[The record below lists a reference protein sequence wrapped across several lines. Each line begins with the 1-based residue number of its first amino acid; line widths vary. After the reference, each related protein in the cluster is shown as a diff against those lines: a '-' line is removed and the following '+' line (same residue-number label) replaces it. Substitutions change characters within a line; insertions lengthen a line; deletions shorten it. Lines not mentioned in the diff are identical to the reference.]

1 MTANERGFSIVEV
14 LVAIIILTIGLLA
27 LAQTSG
33 AVSTMIGRG
42 RQDTQASVAVQ
53 RVLEDLR
60 QQAASTSPKCT
71 SLAGGTR
78 GGPAP
83 GMTLTWTVTGSGESR
98 QVAVTVTYRV
108 SRGTRTETVR
118 TVLGCI

>member
-1 MTANERGFSIVEV
+1 MRRSEGGFTIVEV
-14 LVAIIILTIGLLA
+14 LVAIIILTVGLLA

-42 RQDTQASVAVQ
+42 KQDTQASVAVQ

-60 QQAASTSPKCT
+60 QRASTTTPKCT

-78 GGPAP
+78 SGPAP
-83 GMTLTWTVTGSGESR
+83 GMTLSWTVSGSGESR
-98 QVAVTVTYRV
+98 SVAVTVTYRV
-108 SRGTRTETVR
+108 SRGTRTETVH
-118 TVLGCI
+118 TVLGCV